1 MSLRIMD
8 SSIEM
13 PKFLSGMGGFPRLPQ
28 ETRHYACN
36 IGFVGWT
43 CYKTNIPKTKAFCPT
58 CKTVEVPAYLPEF
71 LDKYVIQ
78 HKFNDGNPV
87 RISERPMSPGTSCLS
102 NQTPTQ
108 QPPESPSVRQVPTAA
123 YTGAHKQPKNPF
135 Q

>member
-1 MSLRIMD
+1 MSQRTME
-8 SSIEM
+8 SAIEM

-36 IGFVGWT
+36 IGYSGWT
-43 CYKTNIPKTKAFCPT
+43 CYRTNTNAFCPT

-78 HKFNDGNPV
+78 HKFKERV
-87 RISERPMSPGTSCLS
+87 TISEHPMSLGTSCLS
-102 NQTPTQ
+102 KQRPSEQ
-108 QPPESPSVRQVPTAA
+108 HPESPSVRQVPSVA
-123 YTGAHKQPKNPF
+123 YTGVHKQPRNPF